1 MQNVS
6 WDEFRLVK
14 AIAESGSLAG
24 AGDILDL
31 NHSTIF
37 RRLNAL
43 EAELGSRLFER
54 ARAGYLPTPAGEE
67 MIALAER
74 MFDDITDFER
84 RISGR
89 DVKPTG
95 ELRVTTN
102 DSFVAHLLTPL
113 FGEFCRLF
121 PEIKLDIVIDNRAL
135 NLSKRDADVAI
146 RATAEPPETLIGR
159 RVASIA
165 WTVYGLNTSALQP
178 TDDPQELQGYTW
190 VGFGDAL
197 SNMGAARWITRSIP
211 QSKIFYRLN
220 TVLGLSQAVE
230 AGIGLGFLPCFI
242 GDQSPNLKRLLTT
255 PMVFDTSLW
264 LLTHPDLKNSAR
276 VRAFADFMG
285 RELIKRKPMIE
296 GSLKLV

>member
-14 AIAESGSLAG
+14 AIAETGSLAG
-24 AGDILDL
+24 AGEALGL

-43 EAELGSRLFER
+43 ESELGSRLFER

-67 MIALAER
+67 MVALALR

-95 ELRVTTN
+95 ELRITTN
-102 DSFVAHLLTPL
+102 DSFVAHMMTPL
-113 FGEFCRLF
+113 FGEFCRIY
-121 PEIKLDIVIDNRAL
+121 PEIKLDVVIDNRAL

-146 RATAEPPETLIGR
+146 RATSEPPETLVGR
-159 RVASIA
+159 RIATIA
-165 WTVYGLNTSALQP
+165 WTVYGLKTSNIAVA
-178 TDDPQELQGYTW
+178 DDPSDLQGQSW

-197 SNMGAARWITRSIP
+197 SSMGPARWISRSVP
-211 QSKIFYRLN
+211 SSKIFYRLN

-230 AGIGLGFLPCFI
+230 AGIGIGFLPCFI
-242 GDQSPNLKRLLTT
+242 GDQSPLLTRLLAT
-255 PMVFDTSLW
+255 PMVFDSSLW

-276 VRAFADFMG
+276 VRAFVDFMG
-285 RELIKRKPMIE
+285 RELMKRKSVIE
-296 GSLKLV
+296 GTSR

>member
-14 AIAESGSLAG
+14 AIAETGSLAG
-24 AGDILDL
+24 AGEALSL

-43 EAELGSRLFER
+43 ESELGSRLFER

-67 MIALAER
+67 MVALASR
-74 MFDDITDFER
+74 MFDEITDFER

-95 ELRVTTN
+95 ELRITTN
-102 DSFVAHLLTPL
+102 DSFVAHMMTPL
-113 FGEFCRLF
+113 FGEFCRMY

-146 RATAEPPETLIGR
+146 RATSEPPETLVGR
-159 RVASIA
+159 RIATIA
-165 WTVYGLNTSALQP
+165 WTVYGLKSSNFVV
-178 TDDPQELQGYTW
+178 TDDPVDLQGHTW

-197 SNMGAARWITRSIP
+197 SSMGPARWISRSVP
-211 QSKIFYRLN
+211 SSKIFYRLN

-230 AGIGLGFLPCFI
+230 AGIGIGFLPCFI
-242 GDQSPNLKRLLTT
+242 GDQSPTLTRLLTT
-255 PMVFDTSLW
+255 PMVFDSSLW

-276 VRAFADFMG
+276 VRAFVDFMG
-285 RELIKRKPMIE
+285 RELMKRKSFIE
-296 GSLKLV
+296 GSSR

>member
-24 AGDILDL
+24 AGDILGL
-31 NHSTIF
+31 NHSTVF

-43 EAELGSRLFER
+43 EKELGSRLFER
-54 ARAGYLPTPAGEE
+54 ARAGYLPTPSGEE
-67 MIALAER
+67 MIVLADR

-95 ELRVTTN
+95 ELRITTN

-113 FGEFCRLF
+113 FGEFCRAF
-121 PEIKLDIVIDNRAL
+121 PEIKLDVVIDNRAL

-146 RATAEPPETLIGR
+146 RATSEPPETLVGR
-159 RVASIA
+159 RIASIA
-165 WTVYGLNTSALQP
+165 WSAYGLKTTDIPATDEPSDLQA
-178 TDDPQELQGYTW
+178 QTW

-197 SNMGAARWITRSIP
+197 SGIGPARWIARSIP

-242 GDQSPNLKRLLTT
+242 GDQSPNLKRLLNA
-255 PMVFDTSLW
+255 PMVFDSSLW

-276 VRAFADFMG
+276 VRAFVDFIG
-285 RELIKRKPMIE
+285 RELIKRKAMIE
-296 GSLKLV
+296 GSSK

>member
-31 NHSTIF
+31 NHSTVF

-43 EAELGSRLFER
+43 ELELGSRLFER

-67 MIALAER
+67 MVALAER

-95 ELRVTTN
+95 ELRITTN

-113 FGEFCRLF
+113 FGEFCKVY
-121 PEIKLDIVIDNRAL
+121 PEIKLDVVIENRAL

-146 RATAEPPETLIGR
+146 RATAEPPETLMGR
-159 RVASIA
+159 RIASIA
-165 WTVYGLNTSALQP
+165 WMVYGLKSANISP
-178 TDDPQELQGYTW
+178 IDDLSELQSHTW
-190 VGFGDAL
+190 VGFGEAL
-197 SNMGAARWITRSIP
+197 SNMGAARWVTRTVQ

-230 AGIGLGFLPCFI
+230 AGIGIGFLPCFI
-242 GDQSPNLKRLLTT
+242 GDQSPNLKRLLST

-276 VRAFADFMG
+276 VRAFVDFMG
-285 RELIKRKPMIE
+285 KELMKRKAMIE
-296 GSLKLV
+296 GSSKEA